1 MVDRI
6 KYDCG
11 MGSIGDRSDT
21 SVFRVKE
28 SLKKRRGLD
37 VSLHTKDKSA
47 SLLPEESS
55 KSSVKKFL
63 KQLSYSDP
71 VDMPKHSTKF
81 KPTSPSK
88 GETNDAE
95 ADKN

>member
-1 MVDRI
+1 
-6 KYDCG
+6 

-21 SVFRVKE
+21 SEFRVKE

-71 VDMPKHSTKF
+71 VDTLKHSTKF

-88 GETNDAE
+88 GVANDAE
-95 ADKN
+95 ADEK